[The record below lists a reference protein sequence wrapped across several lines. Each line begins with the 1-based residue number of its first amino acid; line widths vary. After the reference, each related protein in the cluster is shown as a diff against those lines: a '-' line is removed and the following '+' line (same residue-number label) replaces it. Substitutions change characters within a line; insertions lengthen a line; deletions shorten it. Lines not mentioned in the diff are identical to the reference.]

1 MARFCLSYLL
11 SFLSRCVVA
20 INLSRC
26 AFAFRFASCSCRA
39 VAPSS
44 VRNLCLFVSKLP
56 SAQLRTDGTACRHAK
71 TPLWSCSQCSTK
83 RGVGYPVYSVKVIC
97 YFRKIQG
104 TTAASMLIIKL
115 ILLIV
120 CILSSFH
127 PRLTVTEVLHF
138 ARFVLSLF
146 TQYIY
151 LPV

>member
-1 MARFCLSYLL
+1 MARFCLSYIL

-26 AFAFRFASCSCRA
+26 AFAFRFASCSCGCRA
-39 VAPSS
+39 IVCSQFVPLCEHAPISPIAN
-44 VRNLCLFVSKLP
+44 R
-56 SAQLRTDGTACRHAK
+56 GTLVEHAK

-127 PRLTVTEVLHF
+127 PGLTVTEVLHF
-138 ARFVLSLF
+138 ERFVLSLF

-151 LPV
+151 LLV